1 MPLFFTLGYYVDMAE
16 AAKVITTKIANYD
29 AGQEPDH
36 KRVAKVLDDVLKH
49 HFMGKEV
56 VIRCIGSQDHDGL
69 SLDELTETVVKSG
82 TDKYDAQRVGIGY
95 EEFNRK
101 GIRVDFY
108 GEEVKIT
115 DDLNFMSQQIWEMHH
130 SAIGDRG
137 YGVHVDLVLVYD
149 KAQLDMVINLYEFHT
164 TSDGYVFKNPDDKA
178 AALLGVIKV
187 TSQQT

>member
-1 MPLFFTLGYYVDMAE
+1 MPLFFILGYYVGMAE
-16 AAKVITTKIANYD
+16 ADKITIANIPNYR

-36 KRVAKVLDDVLKH
+36 KRVGKELDNVLKQ

-56 VIRCIGSQDHDGL
+56 VIRCIGSQDHEGL
-69 SLDELTETVVKSG
+69 SLDELTETVAKSG
-82 TDKYDAQRVGIGY
+82 TDKYDKQRLGVGY

-101 GIRVDFY
+101 GVRVDFY
-108 GEEVKIT
+108 GEELKIT
-115 DDLNFMSQQIWEMHH
+115 DDLDFMSQQIWEMHH

-149 KAQLDMVINLYEFHT
+149 DAQLDMVMNLYDFHP

-178 AALLGVIKV
+178 SALLGVIKV

>member
-1 MPLFFTLGYYVDMAE
+1 
-16 AAKVITTKIANYD
+16 
-29 AGQEPDH
+29 
-36 KRVAKVLDDVLKH
+36 
-49 HFMGKEV
+49 MGKEMI
-56 VIRCIGSQDHDGL
+56 IRCIGSQDHEGL
-69 SLDELTETVVKSG
+69 SLDELTETVAKSG
-82 TDKYDAQRVGIGY
+82 TDKYDKKRMGVGY

-115 DDLNFMSQQIWEMHH
+115 DDLDFMSQQIWEMHH

-149 KAQLDMVINLYEFHT
+149 NAQLDMVMNLYDFHS
-164 TSDGYVFKNPDDKA
+164 TSDGYIFKNPDNKA